1 MNIIDLILL
10 LLLFVSIA
18 FGIYRGAVSTLFGL
32 AAGVLSFPLAF
43 WLAPYLTNFLG
54 SNPAVIEMLASYT
67 DASTLVGNYSLAT
80 TTVAG
85 ISESSLQAVI
95 NSLSLPQSILSILH
109 SNMLQNVFAS
119 SGLTTV
125 NDYVTYTIVVIVL
138 QAVCFIVAYLGL
150 SSALHFIIT
159 LVNHV
164 FAFPVLKYLDGV
176 AGGILGLLRGMLILY
191 VLFLIVPVLRTV
203 IPLDLVPELFEG
215 SSLASVFSSSGFFI
229 RVVTGR

>member
-1 MNIIDLILL
+1 MNIIDLAFL

-32 AAGVLSFPLAF
+32 AAGVLSFPLTF
-43 WLAPYLTNFLG
+43 RFFPYLTSFLG

-95 NSLSLPQSILSILH
+95 NSLSLPESILNILY
-109 SNMLQNVFAS
+109 SNLTQNVFAS
-119 SGLTTV
+119 SGLVTV

-138 QAVCFIVAYLGL
+138 QAVCFIITYL
-150 SSALHFIIT
+150 SISAALHFIIT
-159 LVNHV
+159 LIDHV
-164 FAFPVLKYLDGV
+164 FSFPVLKYLDGAV
-176 AGGILGLLRGMLILY
+176 GGIFGLLRGMLILY
-191 VLFLIVPVLRTV
+191 VLFLIVPVIQTV
-203 IPLDLVPELFEG
+203 VPLDLIPELFAD
-215 SSLASVFSSSGFFI
+215 SSLANVFSSSGFFI